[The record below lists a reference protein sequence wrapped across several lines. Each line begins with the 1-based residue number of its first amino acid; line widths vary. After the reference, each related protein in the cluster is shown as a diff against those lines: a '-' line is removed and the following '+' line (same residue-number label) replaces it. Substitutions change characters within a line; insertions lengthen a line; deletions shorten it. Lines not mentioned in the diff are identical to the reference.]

1 MIPVMIGIGYIGM
14 ILVMSN
20 DHPKGADFA
29 LMFGLVAWIP
39 YIFFWMS
46 LSAPFTFTT
55 KRNGEKTSIG
65 ERFLRCFIGLIISA
79 ALFTGFYMGVDAI
92 V

>member
-55 KRNGEKTSIG
+55 KRNGEKPASASAS
-65 ERFLRCFIGLIISA
+65 CA
-79 ALFTGFYMGVDAI
+79 ALSA
-92 V
+92 